1 MPDRTRQKRPAPLA
15 YGLILGRLSPPARI
29 QVGFA
34 APQKAG
40 RLQPSESD
48 DSLITYRGD
57 GHVITVAPTGTGKTA
72 GSVICNALNHPGQ
85 LIVIDIKGDV
95 YRATARRRR
104 EMGQK
109 VHLLDL
115 RDGEKAAPSDALNPL
130 DLARMCGSDLAAVAR
145 SFAAEFIDRT
155 GRERDRFWNDWAET
169 LIAAGA
175 IWQLN
180 DHPAGTGTMSGFHDL
195 LTRDDPDY
203 KIATMLDNAAF
214 SHPAAHAGFASYLQ
228 LPERE
233 TRPSVLGTVLQHL
246 RFFDSRL
253 VREATD
259 TTTID
264 LAALVAG
271 EPMTLYITVPPMR
284 LSAFRPLLRCW
295 LTGLLFLLT
304 QRTRLPEHRTL
315 MLCDEI
321 GNLGRIDAFLT
332 ASTLLRGWGLTL
344 WSFWQNIAQLEIY
357 GDQARTIVDNAGVLQ
372 FFGARNRR
380 MAEDF
385 AALVGG
391 IDADTIMA
399 MRGGEQMLL
408 VDGALVENSRT
419 LRYYSEPMF
428 AGLYD
433 EGPMPGR

>member
-1 MPDRTRQKRPAPLA
+1 MPTRTRQQRPAPLA
-15 YGLILGRLSPPARI
+15 HGLILGRRNPSVRI
-29 QVGFA
+29 PVGFA
-34 APQKAG
+34 VPQKPQPT
-40 RLQPSESD
+40 RLPND
-48 DSLITYRGD
+48 DGSLITYRGD
-57 GHVITVAPTGTGKTA
+57 GHVITIAPTGTGKTA

-85 LIVIDIKGDV
+85 LIVIDIKGEV

-115 RDGEKAAPSDALNPL
+115 RDGEQAAPGDALNPL
-130 DLARMCGSDLAAVAR
+130 DLARMCGSDVAAVAR
-145 SFAAEFIDRT
+145 SFAAEFVDRT
-155 GRERDRFWNDWAET
+155 GHERDRFWNDWAET
-169 LIAAGA
+169 LISAGV
-175 IWQLN
+175 IWQLS
-180 DHPAGTGTMSGFHDL
+180 DFPAGSGTMSGFYDL
-195 LTRDDPDY
+195 LTGDDPAY
-203 KIATMLDNAAF
+203 AIATMLDKNAF
-214 SHPAAHAGFASYLQ
+214 THPAAHGAFASYLQ
-228 LPERE
+228 LPDRE
-233 TRPSVLGTVLQHL
+233 TRPSVLGTALQHL
-246 RFFDSRL
+246 RFFDSQL
-253 VREATD
+253 VRKATD

-284 LSAFRPLLRCW
+284 LSAYRLLLRSW

-332 ASTLLRGWGLTL
+332 ASTLMRGWGLTL
-344 WSFWQNIAQLEIY
+344 WSFWQNISQLEIY
-357 GDQARTIVDNAGVLQ
+357 GDQARTIIDNAGVLQ

-385 AALVGG
+385 AAFVGG
-391 IDADTIMA
+391 IDPDAMMA
-399 MRGGEQMLL
+399 MRPGEQMLL
-408 VDGALVENSRT
+408 VDGALIENTRT

-428 AGLYD
+428 TGLYD
-433 EGPMPGR
+433 EGPLPGR

>member
-1 MPDRTRQKRPAPLA
+1 MPDRNRQKRPPPLA
-15 YGLILGRLSPPARI
+15 HGLILGRFSPPARVP
-29 QVGFA
+29 VGFA
-34 APQKAG
+34 VPQKAG
-40 RLQPSESD
+40 QFQPSESD
-48 DSLITYRGD
+48 DSLVTYRGD

-115 RDGEKAAPSDALNPL
+115 RDGEKSTPVDALNPL

-155 GRERDRFWNDWAET
+155 GRERERFWNDWSET
-169 LIAAGA
+169 LITAGV
-175 IWQLN
+175 IWQLS
-180 DHPAGTGTMSGFHDL
+180 DFPAGNGTISGFYDIL
-195 LTRDDPDY
+195 CGDPDY
-203 KIATMLDNAAF
+203 KIATMLDEKAF
-214 SHPAAHAGFASYLQ
+214 SHAAARTGFEGYLL

-246 RFFDSRL
+246 RFFDSRI
-253 VREATD
+253 VRDATD
-259 TTTID
+259 STTID

-284 LSAFRPLLRCW
+284 LSAYRPLLRCW

-391 IDADTIMA
+391 IDPDAIMA

-408 VDGALVENSRT
+408 VDGVLVENSRT

-433 EGPMPGR
+433 ESPLPGR